1 MTTNHKLLPDSP
13 HTQLHARDGPGITG
27 ELWRMQDLFDALD
40 QYGELKRRDT
50 RLERLLR
57 RVRRAD

>member
-1 MTTNHKLLPDSP
+1 
-13 HTQLHARDGPGITG
+13 LHARDGPGITG